1 MTNKDRFEAGWL
13 VAARHCPSPNF
24 DELPQRPELI
34 VIHCI
39 SLPPKEYGGDW
50 IQRLFL
56 NQIEGDEHP
65 SFASLQG
72 VRVSAHFYIDRNGT
86 LTQFVPINKRAWHA
100 GQSSYLGRENCNDFS
115 LGIELE
121 GDDES
126 SYSDAQYDTLSN
138 LVNVLLNEVP
148 TLSADRIAAHSE
160 IAPGR
165 KTDPGPGFDWSRFR
179 KGLNA

>member
-1 MTNKDRFEAGWL
+1 
-13 VAARHCPSPNF
+13 
-24 DELPQRPELI
+24 
-34 VIHCI
+34 
-39 SLPPKEYGGDW
+39 LPPKEYGGDW

-56 NQIEGDEHP
+56 NQIEGHEHP

-72 VRVSAHFYIDRNGT
+72 VRVSAHFCIDRNGT

-126 SYSDAQYDTLSN
+126 SYSDEQYDTLSN